1 MKRRRKRKLFGKRN
15 HYRQPIARKLST
27 GLENLERRALLTGLV
42 GWGEVI
48 DGDPGIEKE
57 EVAFE
62 KISQTGD
69 QGHFQK
75 QASVNLKKLKMQKDQ
90 QERQATFK
98 QADLDFADFEMPNGR
113 DYQQRQGISGDYY
126 FTPHSVYEGAWN
138 FRFKNHPNSHH
149 HQTSNGTGRTNI
161 NTFIYDDY
169 VVTVWVN
176 PDGTI
181 GEIMIKDDDKRAAD
195 DTTDDEANTDDGETN
210 SNSNNNPGT
219 GTGSPSG
226 GGGTYSGTSSDE
238 NIVNELETPPEEG
251 DEDLEPDDPPIAE
264 GGGDDEGEDSGETD
278 DDNDDG
284 ESEEDDDGEEDDGG
298 NSGGENESNDVVLLP
313 TPLDEIIIEDDT
325 GDGDDDDSGGGGG
338 EDEGDGETIE
348 CPDPPPGGSA
358 PTHPDC

>member
-1 MKRRRKRKLFGKRN
+1 
-15 HYRQPIARKLST
+15 
-27 GLENLERRALLTGLV
+27 V

-75 QASVNLKKLKMQKDQ
+75 QASMNLKKLKMQKDQ

-98 QADLDFADFEMPNGR
+98 QAELDFADFEMPNGR

-126 FTPHSVYEGAWN
+126 FTPHSVYEGAWILN
-138 FRFKNHPNSHH
+138 FINEPNTHD
-149 HQTSNGTGRTNI
+149 HQDSNENGRENI
-161 NTFIYDDY
+161 NTFGYDDY
-169 VVTVWVN
+169 VITVWEN

-181 GEIMIKDDDKRAAD
+181 GEIMIEDDDEGAAD
-195 DTTDDEANTDDGETN
+195 DTTDDEGNTDDGDTN

-226 GGGTYSGTSSDE
+226 GGGTYSSTSSDE

-264 GGGDDEGEDSGETD
+264 
-278 DDNDDG
+278 
-284 ESEEDDDGEEDDGG
+284 
-298 NSGGENESNDVVLLP
+298 
-313 TPLDEIIIEDDT
+313 
-325 GDGDDDDSGGGGG
+325 
-338 EDEGDGETIE
+338 
-348 CPDPPPGGSA
+348 
-358 PTHPDC
+358 